1 MEPGPG
7 LRRALAATM
16 LLAGVTGGLPGH
28 DVPRAHAYEFEMRAR
43 TIGQGYALRSLRLL
57 GPSVLLPRRRFTQ
70 ILGVDIFDIGE
81 LRGPRLGPALY
92 ERPYPPEGPHVY
104 FSSYLRIDHDFGDW
118 GEGRLVVDNR
128 VFDAVDLVP
137 ELEGELLDLEVLYAY
152 AGAEGLAGGWL
163 DLEVGRQLQVG
174 VLEWWSMDG
183 FTARIHA
190 PPGRAHGHAH
200 AIDLDIELF
209 GGLRVRD
216 ASPAASAATEL
227 DGTGSGECA
236 EYVEGAVPG
245 SGAWRPIDVETP
257 VPGRNF
263 DNDYD
268 VCPQREQAMP
278 TFGGA
283 LEASHTRGALS
294 LWGRAEYRRSMSE
307 SPGLIGPV
315 DRFANED
322 TGFYPDELGQTPAW
336 GTNEERVG
344 ASVRATLGFAGPR
357 GQISPHAS
365 AGYDL
370 LTGSMDEAHAGVRLR
385 HGMHAIEPE
394 LYYTASRFDGDSIF
408 NVFAIDP
415 YTDARLSYDL
425 RPDSLPVSGHART
438 WARRFRPIDGAH
450 GSLAGGVQLGAGY
463 RRGRAVEARLDVF
476 HEDGHGGRRT
486 GGYGAAGWQLTPVT
500 GVRGR
505 VAVVDTAEDGA
516 VRSSEI
522 FTVRDTA
529 VALQAG
535 ASFRINA
542 GIMFHVMAEHNV
554 SRFDRDR
561 TRVLGLL
568 DLAFLP
574 ETP

>member
-1 MEPGPG
+1 MEPRPR

-16 LLAGVTGGLPGH
+16 LLAGMTGALPGR
-28 DVPRAHAYEFEMRAR
+28 DARLARAYEFEVRAR
-43 TIGQGYALRSLRLL
+43 TIGQGYTLRSLRLL
-57 GPSVLLPRRRFTQ
+57 GPSVLLPRRRFSQ
-70 ILGVDIFDIGE
+70 VLALNIFDIGE
-81 LRGPRLGPALY
+81 LRGPRLQRALY
-92 ERPYPPEGPHVY
+92 DRPYPSSEPHVY
-104 FSSYLRIDHDFGDW
+104 FSTYLRLDHDFGDW

-152 AGAEGLAGGWL
+152 AAAENLAGGLL
-163 DLEVGRQLQVG
+163 DLELGRQLSVG
-174 VLEWWSMDG
+174 VLDWWSMDG
-183 FTARIHA
+183 LTARLHA
-190 PPGRAHGHAH
+190 PHD
-200 AIDLDIELF
+200 IDVEVF

-216 ASPAASAATEL
+216 SSPMASATTEL

-245 SGAWRPIDVETP
+245 SGAWRPIDVE
-257 VPGRNF
+257 VPIPSGRRF

-268 VCPQREQAMP
+268 ACPQREQVMP

-283 LEASHTRGALS
+283 IEGGYERHGALS
-294 LWGRAEYRRSMSE
+294 VWGRAEYRRSMSAA
-307 SPGLIGPV
+307 PGLIGPA
-315 DRFANED
+315 DRFDNPD
-322 TGFYPDELGQTPAW
+322 TGLYPDELGQTPAW

-344 ASVRATLGFAGPR
+344 ASVRATVGFAGQR
-357 GQISPHAS
+357 GQLAPHAA

-385 HGMHAIEPE
+385 YGMHALEPE

-415 YTDARLSYDL
+415 YTDARLTYDV
-425 RPDSLPVSGHART
+425 RPSSIPLSGYART
-438 WARRFRPIDGAH
+438 WARRYRPIDGAH
-450 GSLAGGVQLGAGY
+450 GSAAGGVQLGAGY
-463 RRGRAVEARLDVF
+463 RHGNELEARLDVF

-486 GGYGAAGWQLTPVT
+486 GGYGAAGWQVRPGT

-516 VRSSEI
+516 GARSDAL
-522 FTVRDTA
+522 FTLRDTA
-529 VALQAG
+529 VTLQAG
-535 ASFRINA
+535 ASYRINA
-542 GIMFHVMAEHNV
+542 GVMFHLMAEHNI
-554 SRFDRDR
+554 SRFDRDQ
-561 TRVLGLL
+561 TRVLGML

-574 ETP
+574 EVP